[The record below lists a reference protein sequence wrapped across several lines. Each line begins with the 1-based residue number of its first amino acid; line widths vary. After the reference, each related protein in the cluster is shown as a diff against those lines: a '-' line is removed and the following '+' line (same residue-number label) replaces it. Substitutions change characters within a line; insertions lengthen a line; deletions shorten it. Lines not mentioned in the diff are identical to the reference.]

1 MEELDFKTQLKG
13 SLEALD
19 KRIMQLEHLVNDVII
34 GSLESAANEYADN
47 EAFDKFKGN
56 YGESLKDLVGPYK
69 KLFGEDYDLER
80 SLYDDLKATEGYGTE
95 GFDEAGCMT
104 ARIEDLKARIDAIKE
119 DVEEVGE
126 AVAEKVEGEAEE
138 SEAEEKAPEAEV
150 EVEEKTEGEA
160 EDGDKEEEE
169 GEAEIS
175 DEQLKKEFE
184 EAMAEGNL

>member
-1 MEELDFKTQLKG
+1 MEELDFKTQLKS
-13 SLEALD
+13 SLEDLD

-34 GSLESAANEYADN
+34 GSLESAASEYADN

-56 YGESLKDLVGPYK
+56 YGESLKDLVEPYK

-119 DVEEVGE
+119 GVEE
-126 AVAEKVEGEAEE
+126 VAEKVE
-138 SEAEEKAPEAEV
+138 EKAPEDDVEV
-150 EVEEKTEGEA
+150 EVEEKTE
-160 EDGDKEEEE
+160 DGDKEE
-169 GEAEIS
+169 EIS

-184 EAMAEGNL
+184 DAMKEGDL

>member
-1 MEELDFKTQLKG
+1 MEELDFKTQLKS
-13 SLEALD
+13 SLEDLD

-56 YGESLKDLVGPYK
+56 YGESLKDLVEPYK

-95 GFDEAGCMT
+95 GFDEAGCMA

-119 DVEEVGE
+119 DVKEAVEEV
-126 AVAEKVEGEAEE
+126 
-138 SEAEEKAPEAEV
+138 EEKAPEDKVEV
-150 EVEEKTEGEA
+150 EVEEKTE
-160 EDGDKEEEE
+160 DGDKEEVE
-169 GEAEIS
+169 EIS

-184 EAMAEGNL
+184 DAMKEGDL

>member
-1 MEELDFKTQLKG
+1 MEELDFKTQLKS
-13 SLEALD
+13 SLEDLD

-80 SLYDDLKATEGYGTE
+80 SLYDDLNATEGYGTE

-119 DVEEVGE
+119 DVEEVVE
-126 AVAEKVEGEAEE
+126 EVEG
-138 SEAEEKAPEAEV
+138 EAEEKAPEDKPEDKVEV
-150 EVEEKTEGEA
+150 EV
-160 EDGDKEEEE
+160 KEEEE
-169 GEAEIS
+169 EKSEDDKDEIS
-175 DEQLKKEFE
+175 EEQLKKEFE
-184 EAMAEGNL
+184 DAMKEGNL

>member
-1 MEELDFKTQLKG
+1 MEELDFKTQLKS
-13 SLEALD
+13 SLEDLD

-34 GSLESAANEYADN
+34 GSLESAASEYADN

-56 YGESLKDLVGPYK
+56 YGESLKDLVEPYK

-119 DVEEVGE
+119 GVEE
-126 AVAEKVEGEAEE
+126 VAEKVE
-138 SEAEEKAPEAEV
+138 EKAPEDEVEV
-150 EVEEKTEGEA
+150 EVEEKTE
-160 EDGDKEEEE
+160 DGDKEE
-169 GEAEIS
+169 EIS

-184 EAMAEGNL
+184 DAMKDGNL

>member
-56 YGESLKDLVGPYK
+56 YGESLKDLVDPYK

-95 GFDEAGCMT
+95 GFDEAGCMA

-119 DVEEVGE
+119 DVEEV
-126 AVAEKVEGEAEE
+126 VEEV
-138 SEAEEKAPEAEV
+138 EEKAPEDKVEV
-150 EVEEKTEGEA
+150 EVEEKP
-160 EDGDKEEEE
+160 EDENKEE
-169 GEAEIS
+169 EIS

-184 EAMAEGNL
+184 DAMKEGDL

>member
-1 MEELDFKTQLKG
+1 MEELDFKTQLKS
-13 SLEALD
+13 SLEDLD

-47 EAFDKFKGN
+47 EAFETFKGN
-56 YGESLKDLVGPYK
+56 YGESLKDLVEPYK

-119 DVEEVGE
+119 DVKEV
-126 AVAEKVEGEAEE
+126 VEDV
-138 SEAEEKAPEAEV
+138 EEKLDEDGESKSEENPED
-150 EVEEKTEGEA
+150 EVEEKTE
-160 EDGDKEEEE
+160 DGDNKEE
-169 GEAEIS
+169 EIS

-184 EAMAEGNL
+184 DAMKEGNL

>member
-1 MEELDFKTQLKG
+1 MEELDFKTQLKS
-13 SLEALD
+13 SLEDLD

-56 YGESLKDLVGPYK
+56 YGESLKDLVEPYK

-119 DVEEVGE
+119 DVKEVVEEV
-126 AVAEKVEGEAEE
+126 
-138 SEAEEKAPEAEV
+138 EEKAPEGKVEV
-150 EVEEKTEGEA
+150 EVEEKTE
-160 EDGDKEEEE
+160 DGDNKEEE
-169 GEAEIS
+169 EIS

-184 EAMAEGNL
+184 DAMAESKL

>member
-1 MEELDFKTQLKG
+1 MEELDFKTQLKS
-13 SLEALD
+13 SLEDLD

-56 YGESLKDLVGPYK
+56 YGESLKDLVEPYK
-69 KLFGEDYDLER
+69 KLFGEDHDLER

-119 DVEEVGE
+119 DVKEAVEEV
-126 AVAEKVEGEAEE
+126 
-138 SEAEEKAPEAEV
+138 EEKAPKDKVEV
-150 EVEEKTEGEA
+150 EVEEKTE
-160 EDGDKEEEE
+160 DGDKEEVE
-169 GEAEIS
+169 EIS

-184 EAMAEGNL
+184 DAMKEGDL

>member
-1 MEELDFKTQLKG
+1 MEELDFKTQLKS
-13 SLEALD
+13 SLEDLD

-56 YGESLKDLVGPYK
+56 YGESLKDLVEPYK

-119 DVEEVGE
+119 DVEEV
-126 AVAEKVEGEAEE
+126 VEKV
-138 SEAEEKAPEAEV
+138 EEKAPEDGVEV
-150 EVEEKTEGEA
+150 EVEKT

-169 GEAEIS
+169 KENKEEEPEEIS
-175 DEQLKKEFE
+175 EEQLKKEFE
-184 EAMAEGNL
+184 EAMADGDL

>member
-95 GFDEAGCMT
+95 GFDEAGCMA

-119 DVEEVGE
+119 DVEEV
-126 AVAEKVEGEAEE
+126 AEKVEGEAEGEAEE
-138 SEAEEKAPEAEV
+138 SEAEGKAPEGETKV
-150 EVEEKTEGEA
+150 EVEEKTEGEGEA
-160 EDGDKEEEE
+160 EDGDKEEE
-169 GEAEIS
+169 EIS

-184 EAMAEGNL
+184 EAMKEGNL

>member
-1 MEELDFKTQLKG
+1 MEELDFKTQLKS
-13 SLEALD
+13 SLEDLD

-56 YGESLKDLVGPYK
+56 YGESLKDLVEPYK

-95 GFDEAGCMT
+95 GFDEAGCMA

-119 DVEEVGE
+119 DVKEVVEEV
-126 AVAEKVEGEAEE
+126 
-138 SEAEEKAPEAEV
+138 EEKAPEGKVEV
-150 EVEEKTEGEA
+150 EVEKT
-160 EDGDKEEEE
+160 EDGDNKEEE
-169 GEAEIS
+169 EIS
-175 DEQLKKEFE
+175 DEQLQKEFE
-184 EAMAEGNL
+184 DAMKEGDL

>member
-1 MEELDFKTQLKG
+1 MEEMDFKTQLKG
-13 SLEALD
+13 SLEDLD

-56 YGESLKDLVGPYK
+56 YGESLKDLVEPYK

-119 DVEEVGE
+119 GVEE
-126 AVAEKVEGEAEE
+126 VAEKVE
-138 SEAEEKAPEAEV
+138 EKVPEDGVEV
-150 EVEEKTEGEA
+150 EVEEKTE
-160 EDGDKEEEE
+160 DGDNKDE
-169 GEAEIS
+169 GIS

-184 EAMAEGNL
+184 DAMKEGDL

>member
-1 MEELDFKTQLKG
+1 MEELDFKTQLKS
-13 SLEALD
+13 SLEDLD

-56 YGESLKDLVGPYK
+56 YGESLKDLVEPYK

-119 DVEEVGE
+119 DVEEV
-126 AVAEKVEGEAEE
+126 VEKV
-138 SEAEEKAPEAEV
+138 EEKAPEGEVEV
-150 EVEEKTEGEA
+150 EVEEKPEEKA
-160 EDGDKEEEE
+160 EE
-169 GEAEIS
+169 EIS

-184 EAMAEGNL
+184 DAMKEGDL

>member
-1 MEELDFKTQLKG
+1 MEELDFKTQLKS
-13 SLEALD
+13 SLEDLD

-56 YGESLKDLVGPYK
+56 YGESLKDLVEPYK
-69 KLFGEDYDLER
+69 KLFGDDYDLER

-95 GFDEAGCMT
+95 GFDEASCMT

-119 DVEEVGE
+119 DVEE
-126 AVAEKVEGEAEE
+126 AVEE
-138 SEAEEKAPEAEV
+138 VEEKAPEGEVEV
-150 EVEEKTEGEA
+150 EVEEKTE
-160 EDGDKEEEE
+160 DGDKEEEVE
-169 GEAEIS
+169 EEIS

-184 EAMAEGNL
+184 DAMKDGDL

>member
-1 MEELDFKTQLKG
+1 MEELDFKTQLKS
-13 SLEALD
+13 SLEDLD

-56 YGESLKDLVGPYK
+56 YGESLKDLVEPYK

-95 GFDEAGCMT
+95 GFDEAGCMK

-119 DVEEVGE
+119 GVEE
-126 AVAEKVEGEAEE
+126 VAEKV
-138 SEAEEKAPEAEV
+138 EEKAPEAEV
-150 EVEEKTEGEA
+150 EV
-160 EDGDKEEEE
+160 KEEEE
-169 GEAEIS
+169 KPEEIS

-184 EAMAEGNL
+184 DAMKEGDL

>member
-1 MEELDFKTQLKG
+1 MEEMDFKTQLKG

-47 EAFDKFKGN
+47 EAFDKFKGD

-119 DVEEVGE
+119 DVEEVVE
-126 AVAEKVEGEAEE
+126 EVEG
-138 SEAEEKAPEAEV
+138 EAEEKAPEGEVKV
-150 EVEEKTEGEA
+150 EVEEKTEDEA
-160 EDGDKEEEE
+160 EDEDKDEESEKAEE
-169 GEAEIS
+169 EIS

-184 EAMAEGNL
+184 DAMAESKL

>member
-1 MEELDFKTQLKG
+1 MEELDFKTQLKS
-13 SLEALD
+13 SLEDLD

-56 YGESLKDLVGPYK
+56 YGESLKDLVEPYK

-95 GFDEAGCMT
+95 GFDEAGCMK

-119 DVEEVGE
+119 GVEE
-126 AVAEKVEGEAEE
+126 VAEKV
-138 SEAEEKAPEAEV
+138 EEKAPEAKV
-150 EVEEKTEGEA
+150 EV
-160 EDGDKEEEE
+160 KEEEE
-169 GEAEIS
+169 KPEEIS

-184 EAMAEGNL
+184 DAMKEGDL